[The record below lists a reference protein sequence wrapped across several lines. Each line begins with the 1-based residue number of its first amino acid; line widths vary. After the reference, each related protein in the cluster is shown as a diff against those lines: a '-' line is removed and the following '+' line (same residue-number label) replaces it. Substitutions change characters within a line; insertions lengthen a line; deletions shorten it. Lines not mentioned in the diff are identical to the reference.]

1 LKKPEE
7 EKPMPSLPPLKFT
20 P

>member
-7 EKPMPSLPPLKFT
+7 EKHTPSLPPLKFT